1 LSAARRSVR
10 GAARIALAALA
21 ALASCRDLPA
31 VPRDTC
37 GNGVVEAPEDCDTFA
52 PSAGSVCLPR
62 GAPGQCHLD
71 CRRRADGSV
80 PSCPT
85 GWGCAVQGICRPP
98 TGALTASVK
107 SSLGG
112 ASSLLA
118 GDFDGDGRAD
128 VVTLEPLDG
137 RGRTRLRFHY
147 FDETGA
153 LTETRSFAKLLASPV
168 IADLSGDGRSDV
180 AFTDFRV
187 GLLVGQSDRSWVP
200 ETFSSYHFP
209 DATVRMLGVYD
220 DQIQDISAVVVLTTL
235 AGVPGLYVPDE
246 FGILRRR
253 GELPGPIDALVGEP
267 VTGDLIDDPIASPCR
282 ELVLAVR
289 DATSFWMV
297 DTCTRADVVAP
308 IAFRDRFDAWEVPI
322 DPPASIDAAP
332 QITDMDGDG
341 HLDVL
346 LGAGG
351 RVYVAY
357 GDGAGLSAAIPYRL
371 PLANPAMVSPDIP
384 MPLAAGDFTGDG
396 AVDFVFEDHL
406 LISHPSGTGQLPTYL
421 PDRANEGAPWTVARI
436 ADFNGNGKPDVV
448 AASSGR
454 LGIDFFN
461 GTGTPQVPAF
471 SLATRGPVRLLT
483 VGDFDGD
490 LIEDLAFVE
499 AAPTESD
506 PDDLLIAF
514 GSTSGA
520 PAPPAPVARIHHAE
534 ELSTVTENQ
543 IGNLLVAS
551 SETVAGAQSGVIAV
565 LAGSGDRLPFA
576 PYQLVSVS
584 TDSSVFN
591 SAALA
596 MTYGGFTA
604 AGHGDVLV
612 LSTDGDPNHH
622 DWQFWL
628 LPALQRSESAAMRI
642 GTGQLDPRLRPA
654 YVDAYHVVVNVTGA
668 AGDLDGDGRDEAI
681 WAMPADGNTRCGL
694 AIVGVTAGDVPR
706 VVPGVTIFLD
716 QPCSSPQVAVVDV
729 DGDGALDIAL
739 LTGALDDL
747 DRKLVVL
754 WNDGAGGFTGAR
766 LASVSPIGDSP
777 QQFTVLPASLDR
789 RLGFAYVTDAAVA
802 LVTAAAERRQFD
814 PPHALLPVRHG
825 TGIVAADVNGDG
837 VVDLAV
843 AASDNLLVLEAQLAP

>member
-1 LSAARRSVR
+1 MLLAS
-10 GAARIALAALA
+10 LAALA
-21 ALASCRDLPA
+21 GCKELPA
-31 VPRDTC
+31 VPANTC
-37 GNGVVEAPEDCDTFA
+37 GNGVVEPPEDCDTFA
-52 PSAGSVCLPR
+52 PAAGAACLPR

-85 GWGCAVQGICRPP
+85 GWGCAAQGICRPP
-98 TGALTASVK
+98 TGALEASVQ

-112 ASSLLA
+112 VSSLMA

-137 RGRTRLRFHY
+137 RGRTKLRFHY
-147 FDETGA
+147 FDEAGS
-153 LTETRSFAKLLASPV
+153 LTDTRSFPKLLASPV

-180 AFTDFRV
+180 GFTDFRI

-220 DQIQDISAVVVLTTL
+220 GQIQDISAVVVLTTL
-235 AGVPGLYVPDE
+235 AGVPGLYVPDT

-267 VTGDLIDDPIASPCR
+267 VTGDVIADPITSPCR
-282 ELVLAVR
+282 ELFLAVR
-289 DATSFWMV
+289 NATSFWMV
-297 DTCTRADVVAP
+297 DTCTRLDGAAP
-308 IAFRDRFDAWEVPI
+308 ITFRDRFGAWEVPL
-322 DPPASIDAAP
+322 DPPAGIEAAP
-332 QITDMDGDG
+332 QVADMDGDG

-357 GDGAGLSAAIPYRL
+357 GDGNGLSTAIPYHL
-371 PLANPAMVSPDIP
+371 PLANPETVSPEIP

-406 LISHPSGTGQLPTYL
+406 LISHPSGGDRLPTYL
-421 PDRANEGAPWTVARI
+421 PDRANEGAPRTVARI
-436 ADFNGNGKPDVV
+436 ADFNGNGRPDVV

-461 GTGTPQVPAF
+461 GTGTPQVTAF
-471 SLATRGPVRLLT
+471 SLATKGPVRLLT

-490 LIEDLAFVE
+490 LIGDLAFIE
-499 AAPTESD
+499 AAGADSD
-506 PDDLLIAF
+506 PDALMIAF
-514 GSTSGA
+514 GSPSGG
-520 PAPPAPVARIHHAE
+520 PAPPAAVARIHHAE
-534 ELSTVTENQ
+534 ELSTVTEAG

-551 SETVAGAQSGVIAV
+551 SETVAGAPSGVMAV

-584 TDSSVFN
+584 TDSSVSN
-591 SAALA
+591 SAGLA

-604 AGHGDVLV
+604 PGHGDVLV
-612 LSTDGDPNHH
+612 LSTDGDPNNR

-642 GTGQLDPRLRPA
+642 GTGQLDARLRPA
-654 YVDAYHVVVNVTGA
+654 YVDAYHVVVNLTGA
-668 AGDLDGDGRDEAI
+668 AGDLDGDGRDEAV

-694 AIVGVTAGDVPR
+694 AIVGTTAGTTAGDAPR
-706 VVPGVTIFLD
+706 VIPRATLFLD
-716 QPCSSPQVAVVDV
+716 HPCAGPQVALADV
-729 DGDGALDIAL
+729 DGDGAVDIAL
-739 LTGALDDL
+739 LTGALGDL
-747 DRKLVVL
+747 DRQLVVL
-754 WNDGAGGFTGAR
+754 WNDGAGGFATAR
-766 LASVSPIGDSP
+766 LATVSGPADSP
-777 QQFTVLPASLDR
+777 QQFTMLPASLDR
-789 RLGFAYVTDAAVA
+789 RAGFAYVTDERVA
-802 LVTAAAERRQFD
+802 LVSIGADPRQFD
-814 PPHALLPVRHG
+814 PPRAVLAVQHG
-825 TGIVAADVNGDG
+825 TGIVAADINGDG
-837 VVDLAV
+837 VTDLAV
-843 AASDNLLVLEAQLAP
+843 AASDNLLVLKAQLAP